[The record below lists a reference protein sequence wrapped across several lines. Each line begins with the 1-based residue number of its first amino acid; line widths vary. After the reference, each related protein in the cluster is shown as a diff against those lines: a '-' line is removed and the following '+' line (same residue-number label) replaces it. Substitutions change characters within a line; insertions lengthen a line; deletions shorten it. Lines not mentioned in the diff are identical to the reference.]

1 VLEGGN
7 VEVTITAANYGFGG
21 QIVETL
27 PGGFT
32 YVSSDPAGATFDSA
46 DRTVTFTLVDETIF
60 KYTVTAPDVAGSH
73 SFEGILRDSDPS
85 RVS

>member
-27 PGGFT
+27 PGG
-32 YVSSDPAGATFDSA
+32 SSM
-46 DRTVTFTLVDETIF
+46 
-60 KYTVTAPDVAGSH
+60 
-73 SFEGILRDSDPS
+73 
-85 RVS
+85 